1 MSDEL
6 TVITER
12 VDDIPVLIAK
22 MDRMGSAE
30 LLDEH
35 FPTHGN
41 WQGLSLGRTAIGW
54 LTHILSQADHRLNH
68 VQDWAAKRPETLRGC
83 LGGEV
88 RAEDFTD
95 DRLALVL
102 DALSDDQRWAS
113 FETAQN
119 QRILRVYDLQAQC
132 VRLDSTTASGH
143 WTVTEEGLFQFG
155 HSQAGRPDLPQVKVM
170 LSALDPLGLPVVT
183 QVVSGEKADDPL
195 YIPAIEQVRQGLQT
209 RGLLYVGDCKL
220 MSLETRAFIQ
230 GGEDFYLGPFSKVS
244 LPDETLETYLK
255 SVWSGQQALTPVFRT
270 QADGRIEKIAEGY
283 ERLETLTTTV
293 GEQTL
298 TWEERRLVIRSL
310 QQARAAN
317 AALQARLEKAQTA
330 LKALNERRK
339 GKERFT
345 EVGSLRQAAEAILER
360 YGVAGLLQVS
370 YAEEVQERRV
380 RRYGNRLAETRRE
393 RTVGCQA
400 SRDEP
405 AIQTALAGLGWRVY
419 ATNQRQE
426 PLSLEQAVLAYRE
439 EYLVE
444 RNFGRLKGQPLSL
457 TPMYLQEDQRA
468 TGLIRLLSIGLRV
481 LTLLEGVARQRL
493 AESREKLAGLYA
505 GNPKRATARPTSE
518 ALLEVFQDIHL
529 TLVQIGQ
536 QVHRHITPLSV
547 LQQKI
552 LALWELPGSIYSR
565 LITDSSYPT

>member
-1 MSDEL
+1 MADEL

-41 WQGLSLGRTAIGW
+41 WQGMSLGQTAVGW
-54 LTHILSQADHRLNH
+54 LTHILSQADHRLNQ
-68 VQDWAAKRPETLRGC
+68 VQGWANKRPETLRSC
-83 LGGEV
+83 LGCEV
-88 RAEDFTD
+88 RAEDFAD

-102 DALSDDQRWAS
+102 DTLSDDRRWAM
-113 FETAQN
+113 FETALN
-119 QRILRVYDLQAQC
+119 QRILRVYDLKAQR

-143 WTVTEEGLFQFG
+143 WTVTEDGLFQFG
-155 HSQAGRPDLPQVKVM
+155 HSKDGCPDQPQVKVM

-195 YIPAIEQVRQGLQT
+195 YVPAIEQVRQGLQK
-209 RGLLYVGDCKL
+209 RGLLYIGDCKL
-220 MSLETRAFIQ
+220 MSLETRAVLQ
-230 GGEDFYLGPFSKVS
+230 AGEDFYLGPFSKVS
-244 LPDETLETYLK
+244 LPDETLETYLQP
-255 SVWSGQQALTPVFRT
+255 VWAGQQALTPVFRT
-270 QADGRIEKIAEGY
+270 QSDGRTEKIAEGY
-283 ERLETLTTTV
+283 ERLATLTATV
-293 GEQTL
+293 GEAIL

-310 QQARAAN
+310 PQAEAARL
-317 AALQARLEKAQTA
+317 ALQARLEKAQTA

-345 EVGSLRQAAEAILER
+345 EVEPLRQAAEAILER
-360 YGVAGLLQVS
+360 YRVTELLQVS
-370 YAEEVQERRV
+370 YFEEVKERRV
-380 RRYGNRLAETRRE
+380 RRYGERPAETRIA
-393 RTVGCQA
+393 RTVWCQV
-400 SRDEP
+400 SQDEAALQK
-405 AIQTALAGLGWRVY
+405 AIDGLGWRVY
-419 ATNQRQE
+419 GTNQVKE
-426 PLSLEQAVLAYRE
+426 SLSLEQAVLAYRE

-444 RNFGRLKGQPLSL
+444 RNFGRLKGKPLSL

-468 TGLIRLLSIGLRV
+468 TGLIRLLSMGLRV

-493 AESREKLAGLYA
+493 AESREKLGGLYA

-518 ALLEVFQDIHL
+518 ALLEAFQEINL
-529 TLVQIGQ
+529 TLVQMGR
-536 QVHRHITPLSV
+536 QVHRHITPLSE

-552 LALWELPGSIYSR
+552 LSLWNLPQSIYSR
-565 LITDSSYPT
+565 LSADSSYPT

>member
-1 MSDEL
+1 MPDEL

-12 VDDIPVLIAK
+12 IDDIPVLIAK
-22 MDRMGSAE
+22 LDRMGSGE

-41 WQGLSLGRTAIGW
+41 WQGLSLGRTANGW
-54 LTHILSQADHRLNH
+54 LTHILSQADHRLNQ
-68 VQDWAAKRPETLRGC
+68 VQGWAAKRPETLRGC

-88 RAEDFTD
+88 RAEDFAD
-95 DRLALVL
+95 DRLGLIL
-102 DALSDDQRWAS
+102 DALSDDQRWAA
-113 FETAQN
+113 FETALN

-155 HSQAGRPDLPQVKVM
+155 HSKDGRPDLPQVKVM
-170 LSALDPLGLPVVT
+170 LSALDPLGLPLVT

-195 YIPAIEQVRQGLQT
+195 YIPAIEQVRQGLQ
-209 RGLLYVGDCKL
+209 RPGLLYVGDCKL
-220 MSLETRAFIQ
+220 MSLDNRAFLQ
-230 GGEDFYLGPFSKVS
+230 AGGDYYLGPFSKVS
-244 LPDETLETYLK
+244 LPDETLATYLQP
-255 SVWSGQQALTPVFRT
+255 VWDGQQELTPVFRS

-283 ERLETLTTTV
+283 ERLETLTAIV
-293 GEQTL
+293 GEETL

-310 QQARAAN
+310 PQAKAATV
-317 AALQARLEKAQTA
+317 ALEARLKKAQTA
-330 LKALNERRK
+330 LEALNERRK
-339 GKERFT
+339 GKQRFT
-345 EVGSLRQAAEAILER
+345 EMEALRQAAEAILVR
-360 YGVAGLLQVS
+360 YRVAGLLQVS
-370 YAEEVQERRV
+370 YTETVQERQV
-380 RRYGNRLAETRRE
+380 RRYGNRPAETRME
-393 RTVGCQA
+393 RTLGCQV
-400 SRDEP
+400 SRDQA
-405 AIQTALAGLGWRVY
+405 AIQTASAGLGWGVY

-426 PLSLEQAVLAYRE
+426 QLSLEQAVLAYRE

-444 RNFGRLKGQPLSL
+444 RNFGRLKGKPLSL

-505 GNPKRATARPTSE
+505 GNPKRATVRPTSE
-518 ALLEVFQDIHL
+518 ALLGAFQDIHL
-529 TLVQIGQ
+529 TVVQIGH
-536 QVHRHITPLSV
+536 QVHRHVTPLSE

-552 LALWELPGSIYSR
+552 LALWDLPGSIYSC
-565 LITDSSYPT
+565 LIADSSYPT